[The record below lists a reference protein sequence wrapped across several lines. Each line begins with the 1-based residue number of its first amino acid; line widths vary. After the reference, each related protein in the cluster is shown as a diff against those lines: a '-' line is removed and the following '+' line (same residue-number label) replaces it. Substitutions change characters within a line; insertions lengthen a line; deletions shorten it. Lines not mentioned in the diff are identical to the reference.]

1 MYLSFHAVGLSPKNI
16 QPRCELA
23 TAEVTCIS
31 SWQDLVYILQE
42 DTKSAP
48 LFPASRSLHLLLL
61 IHIHKDGRNVSDACN
76 NSNYCQLSE
85 LDDKCTVVA
94 VYSQTIFEVYPAALL
109 LSFILAYG
117 YPSTVQ
123 HLQNYTITEISWTLP
138 MPFCS
143 EQCDQLHILEDY
155 VYYEVSEVFV

>member
-23 TAEVTCIS
+23 TAELACIS
-31 SWQDLVYILQE
+31 SWQDLVYILQK

-48 LFPASRSLHLLLL
+48 LFPASRSLHPLLL

-76 NSNYCQLSE
+76 SSNYCQLSE
-85 LDDKCTVVA
+85 PSDKCTIVA
-94 VYSQTIFEVYPAALL
+94 VYSQTIFDVFPAALL
-109 LSFILAYG
+109 VSFSLVYG
-117 YPSTVQ
+117 NPSAVQ
-123 HLQNYTITEISWTLP
+123 RLQNYTITEISWTLL

-143 EQCDQLHILEDY
+143 GQCDQSHILEDY
-155 VYYEVSEVFV
+155 VYYEVSGVFV